1 MNPNIS
7 KPQPTNI
14 KQNINLK
21 SPDEIKSTQ
30 IPHKELSSKNNIQLN
45 AHNNNNN
52 NQDNKKNQSQAQSH
66 NFLDQIEINEK
77 FFPQKTN
84 YFISENNDKIK
95 NSLQSPIIDYFS
107 HTSNNYLQKFNSPE
121 EIIDGNKNSNSN
133 ANTNTNTN
141 TNANNNLNNKNS
153 EQKIKTTPMAY
164 NIELNFDNSPSNIF
178 NCNFMQNTP
187 STNSLNNN
195 NNTSNNNITL
205 LQSTQS
211 NEECAT
217 KTLQERIGLLVGKND
232 INNYNFNINRKNNVN
247 PLSTT
252 NFGFINNNFMNNDVV
267 NINNNNNLNNNNYYN
282 NTNTTQTNEDEE
294 ENNQEE
300 PYILTFNSEDEKDVD
315 DEVPNNN
322 NANNANNMYN
332 INNNNNNQNNNI
344 ENNIN
349 NNENINNFNDNNKN
363 ECIAKKVLIKKEMPK
378 PYIPN
383 RFRNNEQQLNSI
395 INSDE
400 NKLPSYGGAIYNIE
414 KNNKNM
420 NINNNMILNNN
431 LNQNI
436 IINSSPLQNNGINNG
451 NINTMTSTTN
461 NIFYP
466 IMNNNF
472 IYSPMNMNYGFFSY
486 GYPNNDNYINNNYN
500 NNQNANFYFPQK
512 IGEFM
517 NFPMRKNQENNKFTN
532 FNKISNNSN
541 NFENNNNKSKN
552 INNFYYNGD
561 QYQISSS
568 QQYKSSN
575 DKYNNDEANFDFQKN
590 NNFSDYKNNNMNQE
604 FNNGKEKIY
613 TIGTKDLVTTITSNN
628 KKIKRIN
635 PKAYL
640 NESYEYLSH
649 NIFALAKDQA
659 GCRFLQEKLEKE
671 PKIATKYFYDAILP
685 YILPLVKDPFGNY
698 LIQKLCETLDNS
710 KIKKILEIMAPT
722 ILDIGANSHGTRVI
736 QQIINYLRTKELL
749 NYFLEMIKP
758 FVIPLLKELNG
769 THIIQKLLNEHP
781 ETGECINKIIVEN
794 CSSLATHRHGC
805 CVLQKFLDGPYKKLK
820 YDLIQNLINNCLVLI
835 IDQFGNYVIQS
846 ILLLKEKKACS
857 EIALKICD
865 NVPYYSKHRYSSNVV
880 EKCFDYC
887 SEEEKKMFVEKLCP
901 PEILAE
907 LILDDHGNYVIQK
920 ALQCAEGKIKENML
934 KSIIPLIPKIKEVSF
949 GERLLSKLYSNYPQ
963 LNINS
968 NVSNKNNNS
977 NIFEDKNKSK
987 DASYANNNNN
997 GNEGNYKKNNN
1008 MNNKR
1013 GIGNNGRGGKNNNNG
1028 YYNKN
1033 KFNDNSNIN
1042 MNEHNNEEWHQNNVN
1057 KIFENDENEINY
1069 KYKKSKNDLVGRKK
1083 TK

>member
-7 KPQPTNI
+7 KSQTTNI
-14 KQNINLK
+14 KQNINQK
-21 SPDEIKSTQ
+21 SPDINISNQ
-30 IPHKELSSKNNIQLN
+30 IPHKESSSKNNEHLN

-52 NQDNKKNQSQAQSH
+52 HQENKKIQSQSQSH
-66 NFLDQIEINEK
+66 NFLEQNEINEK

-84 YFISENNDKIK
+84 YFISENNNDKIK

-107 HTSNNYLQKFNSPE
+107 HTSNNYLQKFHSPE

-133 ANTNTNTN
+133 TNTN
-141 TNANNNLNNKNS
+141 NNINNK
-153 EQKIKTTPMAY
+153 KTTPMTY
-164 NIELNFDNSPSNIF
+164 NIEQNFDFSPSNIF
-178 NCNFMQNTP
+178 NCNYMQNKNTP

-195 NNTSNNNITL
+195 NTNNTNNAL
-205 LQSTQS
+205 LQNTPS
-211 NEECAT
+211 NEGGIS

-232 INNYNFNINRKNNVN
+232 PNPNNFTFNINRKNNIN

-252 NFGFINNNFMNNDVV
+252 NFGFINNTYMNNDMI
-267 NINNNNNLNNNNYYN
+267 INNNNNNNFNNNYYN

-300 PYILTFNSEDEKDVD
+300 AYVLDFNSD
-315 DEVPNNN
+315 DENDGTQNNNPNNN
-322 NANNANNMYN
+322 TNIMNNT
-332 INNNNNNQNNNI
+332 NNNI
-344 ENNIN
+344 ENNN
-349 NNENINNFNDNNKN
+349 NNINENMNNDNNKS

-383 RFRNNEQQLNSI
+383 RFRNNEQQLNNI
-395 INSDE
+395 INNDE
-400 NKLPSYGGAIYNIE
+400 TKLPSYGGAIYNIE
-414 KNNKNM
+414 KNNKMLN
-420 NINNNMILNNN
+420 NNNMILNNN
-431 LNQNI
+431 FNQNI
-436 IINSSPLQNNGINNG
+436 NINSSSLHNNINSNNG
-451 NINTMTSTTN
+451 NMNKISSTTN

-472 IYSPMNMNYGFFSY
+472 IYTPMNMNYGFFSY
-486 GYPNNDNYINNNYN
+486 GFPNNDNYLNNNFNNNYN
-500 NNQNANFYFPQK
+500 NNQNGNFYFPQK
-512 IGEFM
+512 IGEFL

-532 FNKISNNSN
+532 FNKNSNGSN
-541 NFENNNNKSKN
+541 NFENNNKNKN

-561 QYQISSS
+561 QYQISST
-568 QQYKSSN
+568 QYKSSN
-575 DKYNNDEANFDFQKN
+575 DKNNNDTNFDYNTKN
-590 NNFSDYKNNNMNQE
+590 NNISDNKTSNNKSQD
-604 FNNGKEKIY
+604 FNNSRGKIY
-613 TIGTKDLVTTITSNN
+613 TISTKDLVTTITSNN

-635 PKAYL
+635 PKVYL

-649 NIFALAKDQA
+649 NIFILSKDQA

-671 PKIATKYFYDAILP
+671 PMIATKYFYDAILP

-710 KIKKILEIMAPT
+710 QIQKIMEIMAPT

-736 QQIINYLRTKELL
+736 QQIINYLKTKELL
-749 NYFLEMIKP
+749 NYFLEIIKP

-781 ETGECINKIIVEN
+781 ESGDCINKIIVEN

-805 CVLQKFLDGPYKKLK
+805 CVLQKFLDGPYQQLK
-820 YDLIQNLINNCLVLI
+820 IALIQNLINNCLVLI

-846 ILLLKEKKACS
+846 VLLLKDKNACS
-857 EIALKICD
+857 AIALKICD

-887 SEEEKKMFVEKLCP
+887 GEEEKKMFVEKLSP

-920 ALQCAEGKIKENML
+920 ALQCADGRTKENML
-934 KSIIPLIPKIKEVSF
+934 KNIIPLIPKIKEVSF

-963 LNINS
+963 LNVNS
-968 NVSNKNNNS
+968 IANNKNNISSTNSEEKNKNKETSSVNNS
-977 NIFEDKNKSK
+977 N
-987 DASYANNNNN
+987 AN
-997 GNEGNYKKNNN
+997 ETNYKRNNN

-1013 GIGNNGRGGKNNNNG
+1013 NNCNGRGGKNNNNG
-1028 YYNKN
+1028 YYSKN
-1033 KFNDNSNIN
+1033 KFNDN
-1042 MNEHNNEEWHQNNVN
+1042 NND
-1057 KIFENDENEINY
+1057 KTFEKENYDEYEINY
-1069 KYKKSKNDLVGRKK
+1069 KNRKNKNDLIGNKKSK
-1083 TK
+1083 